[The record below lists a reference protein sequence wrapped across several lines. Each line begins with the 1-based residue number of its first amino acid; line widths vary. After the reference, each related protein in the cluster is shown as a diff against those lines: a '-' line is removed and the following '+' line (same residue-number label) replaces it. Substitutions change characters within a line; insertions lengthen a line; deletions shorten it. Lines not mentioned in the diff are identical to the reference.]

1 MQGRQKELSL
11 PWRNYALTNFAWG
24 KFKDCFRSQ
33 SNPFF
38 SCYIFKKSAM
48 SLSPS
53 ASGSQCGAAFQQVAG
68 RLWGDWIRPCSGH
81 KQSQRT
87 MLSLSGVSQCREVF
101 CIAHRRHVSGFLS
114 ILWSVLISVCWCPVC
129 ANGMVLCNLLITSTT
144 RKAPLHPTCPLC
156 VSGSD
161 PTLSLLGNL
170 HPQITLCSTD
180 AHQHNESGGIERLLG
195 GETRRDRKETKGSI
209 TTSHLLPLTYRS
221 PTLLGA
227 P

>member
-1 MQGRQKELSL
+1 MQGRQKELRL
-11 PWRNYALTNFAWG
+11 PWRNYSLTNFAQG
-24 KFKDCFRSQ
+24 KFKDCFQSQ

-68 RLWGDWIRPCSGH
+68 RLWGDWGKPCPEH

-87 MLSLSGVSQCREVF
+87 MLSLWGFSMQR
-101 CIAHRRHVSGFLS
+101 GFLHCS
-114 ILWSVLISVCWCPVC
+114 QKACLRVSFHLVVSVLISVCWCPAC
-129 ANGMVLCNLLITSTT
+129 ANGMVLFILLITSTT
-144 RKAPLHPTCPLC
+144 KKAPLHPTCTVC

-170 HPQITLCSTD
+170 RPQITLCSTD

-195 GETRRDRKETKGSI
+195 GEARGDRKETKGSI
-209 TTSHLLPLTYRS
+209 TTSHLLLLTYRS